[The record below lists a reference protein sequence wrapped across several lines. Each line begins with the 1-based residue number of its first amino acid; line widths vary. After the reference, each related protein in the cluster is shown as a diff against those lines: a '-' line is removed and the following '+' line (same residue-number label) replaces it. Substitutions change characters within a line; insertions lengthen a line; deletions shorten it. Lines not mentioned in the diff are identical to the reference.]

1 MSLRSMQPTATV
13 HLFPG
18 LSDELLRLLRQLSPE
33 QWERPTVCPGWSV
46 KDLVAHLLGGNIGR
60 LSFGRDRLLRKEAA
74 RAPTSN
80 AELIAW
86 INEQNAAW
94 VQAAER
100 ISPPVLIDF
109 LAMTDQQVA
118 TFFAT
123 LNMEEPAAIGVGWA
137 GETRS
142 TNWFDVGREYTEKWF
157 HQQQIREAVGANGL
171 VQRHWLFPVI
181 EICLRALPYTYQSVE
196 AAPGTTVGV
205 RITGEAG
212 GVWSLVRNTEDWE
225 LYAGESGAVAA
236 AVQLSDDTAWRLC
249 SKGLDR
255 VALMSRIEIDG
266 DAALGATIA
275 DLVAIMA

>member
-13 HLFPG
+13 HLFAG
-18 LSDELLRLLRQLSPE
+18 LSDELLRLLRQLSPD

-60 LSFGRDRLLRKEAA
+60 LSFGRDRLLRKESA
-74 RAPTSN
+74 RAPASN

-181 EICLRALPYTYQSVE
+181 EICLRALPHTYQSVE
-196 AAPGTTVGV
+196 AAAGTTVSV

-212 GVWSLVRNTEDWE
+212 GVWSLVRNDEDWE
-225 LYAGESGAVAA
+225 LYAGESGTVAA

-266 DAALGATIA
+266 NAALGAKIA